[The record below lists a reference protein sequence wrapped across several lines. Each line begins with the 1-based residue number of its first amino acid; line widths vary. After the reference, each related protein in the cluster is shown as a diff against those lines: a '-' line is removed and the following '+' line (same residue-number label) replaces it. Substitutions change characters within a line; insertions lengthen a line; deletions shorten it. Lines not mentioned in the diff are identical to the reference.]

1 MNLRRSEKS
10 KVLVIAFSGAL
21 FVLAASGPLLGQA
34 SADFLRLQKHINK
47 QVTVETQDGQG
58 TGQLLRVEES
68 RLVVYD
74 AAKPKPI
81 PRESVK
87 RVTLHKSRH
96 TVAWVAGTS
105 GAGLAAGFLIGLSA
119 FHDTKNANNK
129 ITAVALVD
137 AGVGAA
143 AGFGLSRIGKR
154 DEVIFQSE

>member
-1 MNLRRSEKS
+1 MNLRRSEKY
-10 KVLVIAFSGAL
+10 KVLVIALSGAL
-21 FVLAASGPLLGQA
+21 FIFAASAPLLGQA

-47 QVTVETQDGQG
+47 QVTVETQDGQV

-74 AAKPKPI
+74 AGKPKPI
-81 PRESVK
+81 PGESVK

-105 GAGLAAGFLIGLSA
+105 AAGIAAGFLVGLSA
-119 FHDTKNANNK
+119 FNNTKYANNK
-129 ITAVALVD
+129 IAALALVD
-137 AGVGAA
+137 GGVGAA
-143 AGFGLSRIGKR
+143 AGFGLSRIGTR

>member
-10 KVLVIAFSGAL
+10 KVLVIALSGAL
-21 FVLAASGPLLGQA
+21 FIFAASAPLLGQA

-47 QVTVETQDGQG
+47 QVTVETQDGQV

-68 RLVVYD
+68 RVVVYD
-74 AAKPKPI
+74 AGRPKPI
-81 PRESVK
+81 PRDSVK
-87 RVTLHKSRH
+87 KVTLHKSRH

-105 GAGLAAGFLIGLSA
+105 AAGLAGGFLVGLSA
-119 FHDTKNANNK
+119 FSDSTNANNK
-129 ITAVALVD
+129 IAALALVD